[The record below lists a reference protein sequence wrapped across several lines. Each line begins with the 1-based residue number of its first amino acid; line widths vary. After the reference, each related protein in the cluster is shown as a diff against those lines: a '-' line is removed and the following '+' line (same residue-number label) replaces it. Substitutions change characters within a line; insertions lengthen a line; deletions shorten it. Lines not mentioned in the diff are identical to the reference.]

1 MKKKCFLIAIC
12 IVCCFAKNKQLSAQM
27 DPQFTSNMFTRQLV
41 NPASVGETEMANAF
55 GNWRRQWKNI
65 GPVTF
70 AAYFDTP
77 IQGVKRKHG
86 AALSI
91 ISDEAGLFTT
101 TSINLAYAHKQDLWN
116 GRLSVGVQGSLIN
129 SVFAGDKVESIN
141 DLSTDY
147 HGNLVYPD
155 ITTEMSGVKFDIAL
169 GLHYSDKDQYYGIS
183 LTHLARPTLEIN
195 ETGSYI
201 YYNRTLNL
209 YGGYNY
215 NLRTLPDLELR
226 PMIFVK
232 TDGKLTQIDL
242 NCNAWYKNSIFAG
255 LSYRFQDALAIMG
268 GMKLKNGILIGG
280 AYDITTSRMTYG
292 GFGSAEVFFN
302 YEFSLS
308 LNSKTNKYKSVR
320 IL

>member
-1 MKKKCFLIAIC
+1 MKKKCFFIAIC
-12 IVCCFAKNKQLSAQM
+12 TICLLTNVSKVSAQM
-27 DPQFTSNMFTRQLV
+27 DPQFTSKMFTRQLV

-55 GNWRRQWKNI
+55 GNWRRQWKDV

-70 AAYFDTP
+70 AAFFDTP
-77 IQGVKRKHG
+77 IKGVKRNHG
-86 AALSI
+86 AAFSI

-101 TSINLAYAHKQDLWN
+101 TAINLAYSHKQSLWN
-116 GRLSVGVQGSLIN
+116 GRLSVGVQGSLVNAI
-129 SVFAGDKVESIN
+129 FAGDQIETV
-141 DLSTDY
+141 STDY
-147 HGNLVYPD
+147 HNNLNYPQ
-155 ITTEMSGVKFDIAL
+155 ITTEMSGVKFDISL
-169 GLHYSDKDQYYGIS
+169 GMHYSEKKQYYGIS

-195 ETGSYI
+195 ETGAYI

-215 NLRTLPDLELR
+215 TLRSLPELELR
-226 PMIFVK
+226 PMAFIK
-232 TDGKLTQIDL
+232 TDGRVTQIDL
-242 NCNAWYKNSIFAG
+242 NCNIWYKNNIFAG

-268 GMKLKNGILIGG
+268 GVKLKNGILIGG
-280 AYDITTSRMTYG
+280 AYDMTTSRMAYG

-308 LNSKTNKYKSVR
+308 LNSKTNKYKSIR